1 MRLEVNLKTTM
12 RARLLLP
19 CIVFASLYLVP
30 CVPANAYTLEGARW
44 SGQPSPGACCAQITY
59 RNLAGDSKDFNSGTQ
74 GAAAWNNSSA
84 LVWLSTSSA
93 ADINFQEAN
102 NSGVSWDG
110 LTSWTT
116 YTGGDGHTYFSP
128 GMTVQVNNY
137 YLKNYTAAKAQS
149 VSAHEFGH
157 ALGLGHNSAC
167 VLMNPYTST
176 RYSSSCGYI
185 NVPVTDEVSGVNS
198 LY

>member
-1 MRLEVNLKTTM
+1 M
-12 RARLLLP
+12 RAHRLTFCIAIALVWLSLLP
-19 CIVFASLYLVP
+19 CVA
-30 CVPANAYTLEGARW
+30 ANAYTLEGARW
-44 SGQPSPGACCAQITY
+44 SGQPSPGVCCAQITY
-59 RNLAGDSKDFNSGTQ
+59 RNLAGDAKDFNSGTQ

-84 LVWLSTSSA
+84 PVWISTSSA
-93 ADINFQEAN
+93 PHIYFEEAD
-102 NSGVSWDG
+102 NSGVGWDG

-116 YTGGDGHTYFSP
+116 YTGGDGRTYFSV

-137 YLKNYTAAKAQS
+137 YLKNYTAAQAQS

-167 VLMNPYTST
+167 VLMNPYTPT
-176 RYSSSCGYI
+176 RYGSSCGYI
-185 NVPVTDEVSGVNS
+185 NVPKTDEVSGVNS